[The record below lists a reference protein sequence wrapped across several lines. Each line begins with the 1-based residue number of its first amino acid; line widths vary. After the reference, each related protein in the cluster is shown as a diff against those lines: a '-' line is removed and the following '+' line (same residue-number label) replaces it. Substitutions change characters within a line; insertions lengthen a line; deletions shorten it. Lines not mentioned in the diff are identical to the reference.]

1 MTYEQA
7 MNYINAIPHIGKRDG
22 VNRVRP
28 LLRALGDP
36 QKNLRFVHVAGTNGK
51 GSTVA
56 MTASVLR
63 RAGLRTGMFVS
74 PYVEDYRERIQLDG
88 KWIPQEDLAE
98 EVTRLAPLCE
108 QLRQEGHPVTEFEFD
123 TALALDYFACKQCD
137 MVALEVGMGGRL
149 DATNAI
155 EAPDVCA
162 ITSISFDHTQY
173 LGNTLAEIAGAKCGI
188 IKTGSRVAVY
198 PRQPAEALEV
208 IENACR
214 LLLITPNVPE
224 LGQLEVLSCDGE
236 GSRVRY
242 KGRALHVPLLGRHQ
256 IYNAL
261 TVCAIFEELNAAG
274 WSFPWETVR
283 AGIESAS
290 FNGRMEAVHQ
300 APLCLVDGAHN
311 PDGVDS
317 LCHTIDTLYQ
327 GRPLTVVMGMLSDK
341 DYEYGI
347 RQLAQRAEHFI
358 ATTPV
363 GTPRAL
369 PAQEAAAIAREH
381 CADVRAIDSP
391 HEAAARAKEEA
402 GADEVVIA
410 CGSLYMIGDAKTGFL
425 GKH

>member
-1 MTYEQA
+1 MTFDQA
-7 MNYINAIPHIGKRDG
+7 MDYINSIPHIGKRDG

-28 LLRALGDP
+28 LLALLGDP
-36 QKNLRFVHVAGTNGK
+36 QKKLRFVHVAGTNGK

-63 RAGLRTGMFVS
+63 RAGLRTGMFIS
-74 PYVEDYRERIQLDG
+74 PYVEDFRERIQLDG
-88 KWIPQEDLAE
+88 EWISREDLAE
-98 EVTRLAPLCE
+98 EVSRLAPLCQ

-123 TALALDYFACKQCD
+123 TAMALDYFARKQCD

-173 LGNTLAEIAGAKCGI
+173 LGDTLAEIAGAKCGI

-198 PRQPAEALEV
+198 PQQPPEALAV
-208 IENACR
+208 IQEACR
-214 LLLITPNVPE
+214 RLLIAPNVPPME
-224 LGQLEVLSCDGE
+224 QLEVLACDGE
-236 GSRVRY
+236 GSRIRY
-242 KGRALHVPLLGRHQ
+242 KGQALHVPLLGRHQ

-274 WSFPWETVR
+274 WSFPWEVVR
-283 AGIESAS
+283 QGIEGAS
-290 FNGRMEAVHQ
+290 FNGRMEVVCR

-317 LCHTIDTLYQ
+317 LCHTIDTLYK
-327 GRPLTVVMGMLSDK
+327 GRPLTVVMGMLADK
-341 DYEYGI
+341 NYEYGI
-347 RQLAQRAEHFI
+347 RRLAQRADRFI
-358 ATTPV
+358 AVTPV

-369 PAQEAAAIAREH
+369 PAAQAAAIAAAH
-381 CADVRAIDSP
+381 CADVRTVEAP
-391 HEAAARAKEEA
+391 HEAAALAKAEA
-402 GADEVVIA
+402 APGQVVIA
-410 CGSLYMIGDAKTGFL
+410 CGSLYMIGDAKAGFQAP
-425 GKH
+425 

>member
-1 MTYEQA
+1 MC
-7 MNYINAIPHIGKRDG
+7 R
-22 VNRVRP
+22 
-28 LLRALGDP
+28 
-36 QKNLRFVHVAGTNGK
+36 
-51 GSTVA
+51 SW
-56 MTASVLR
+56 ASWR
-63 RAGLRTGMFVS
+63 
-74 PYVEDYRERIQLDG
+74 
-88 KWIPQEDLAE
+88 
-98 EVTRLAPLCE
+98 
-108 QLRQEGHPVTEFEFD
+108 
-123 TALALDYFACKQCD
+123 
-137 MVALEVGMGGRL
+137 
-149 DATNAI
+149 
-155 EAPDVCA
+155 
-162 ITSISFDHTQY
+162 
-173 LGNTLAEIAGAKCGI
+173 
-188 IKTGSRVAVY
+188 
-198 PRQPAEALEV
+198 
-208 IENACR
+208 
-214 LLLITPNVPE
+214 
-224 LGQLEVLSCDGE
+224 CDGE